1 MKENGGV
8 DKRCSAVKRSDV
20 WADKYGMP
28 HGLGEKARGI
38 RDLEVEKLFD
48 NLSV

>member
-8 DKRCSAVKRSDV
+8 DKRCSAVKRGEV
-20 WADKYGMP
+20 WVDKYGMP
-28 HGLGEKARGI
+28 HGLDDKAREI
-38 RDLEVEKLFD
+38 RDLELEKLFD